1 MRKTNKKRRNSK
13 CVRELLGTFFTSS
26 VTIDSKEYDKEI
38 YSNWMQLL
46 VQLGLKL
53 ASCFPDC
60 YHFPL
65 PFFFPFSLHR
75 HLNAKLR
82 YIISLFFAIQIL
94 NLNCSKYLK
103 SHPNSCLL
111 MHSFKLHLGKF
122 SLFRWILSHYEH
134 KIYVHGV
141 IWIFE
146 LDLKIKNIDFIL
158 IVLKIRILKIK

>member
-1 MRKTNKKRRNSK
+1 MNATFSTIGIKVGFVFPR
-13 CVRELLGTFFTSS
+13 LLS
-26 VTIDSKEYDKEI
+26 
-38 YSNWMQLL
+38 
-46 VQLGLKL
+46 
-53 ASCFPDC
+53 
-60 YHFPL
+60 L
-65 PFFFPFSLHR
+65 PFAFFFPFSLHR

-111 MHSFKLHLGKF
+111 MHSFKLHLGNF